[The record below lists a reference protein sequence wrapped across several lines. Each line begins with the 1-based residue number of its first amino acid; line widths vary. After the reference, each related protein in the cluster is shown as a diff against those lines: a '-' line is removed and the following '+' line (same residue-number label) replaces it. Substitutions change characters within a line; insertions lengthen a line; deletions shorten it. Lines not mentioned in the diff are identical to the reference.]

1 MSTNDYTTHAGAI
14 AAAQAAIRILDP
26 VNRGMAKILDIKL
39 PLLAPQELRNAV
51 KDLKSLN
58 SEIGRALDVLRGIK

>member
-1 MSTNDYTTHAGAI
+1 MQMTEDIVFANI
-14 AAAQAAIRILDP
+14 ASAIRILDP
-26 VNRGMAKILDIKL
+26 VHRGMMKILDIKL

-58 SEIGRALDVLRGIK
+58 GEIGRALDVLRSIK